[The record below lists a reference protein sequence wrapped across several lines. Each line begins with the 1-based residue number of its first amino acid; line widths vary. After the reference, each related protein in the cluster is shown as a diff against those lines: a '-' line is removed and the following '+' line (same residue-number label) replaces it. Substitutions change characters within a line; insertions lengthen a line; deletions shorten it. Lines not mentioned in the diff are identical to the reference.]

1 MLSKIEVIKKVSK
14 NAVLI
19 YYSKLKNKRNQIILD
34 IHFEYD
40 ILALFDKLS
49 PFELTKYIGFFE
61 YVDFWP
67 EILVLGPKQHV
78 WRKVNIRY

>member
-1 MLSKIEVIKKVSK
+1 MLSKIEVIKKISK
-14 NAVLI
+14 KCCPNLLFKI
-19 YYSKLKNKRNQIILD
+19 EKKRNQMILD

-67 EILVLGPKQHV
+67 EILVLGHKQHV
-78 WRKVNIRY
+78 

>member
-1 MLSKIEVIKKVSK
+1 M
-14 NAVLI
+14 
-19 YYSKLKNKRNQIILD
+19 ILD

>member
-1 MLSKIEVIKKVSK
+1 MKLSKKYPK

-19 YYSKLKNKRNQIILD
+19 YCSKLKKKRNQMILD

-67 EILVLGPKQHV
+67 EILVLGHKQHV
-78 WRKVNIRY
+78 

>member
-1 MLSKIEVIKKVSK
+1 MKLSKKSPK

-19 YYSKLKNKRNQIILD
+19 YYSKLKNKRNQMILD

-67 EILVLGPKQHV
+67 EILVLGHKQHV
-78 WRKVNIRY
+78 